1 MNWNTILEIG
11 AAIVVAFGGAG
22 AIIAGV
28 TKFSVNQIADSLQKK
43 YDLKLNKELEAF
55 KNTLENK
62 SYVSKTRF
70 DAEFAIYRQLSGITV
85 TMVKEVSQLFPTFT
99 RDTRDDY
106 ETYKGRYDT
115 ALEKAVAFQDELAGS
130 APFIPAEIYS
140 LFRDLEIKCKQQ
152 LGDFVDF
159 RLRPDSEEYIAEC
172 KDEYSP

>member
-140 LFRDLEIKCKQQ
+140 LFRDLEIKCKQ
-152 LGDFVDF
+152 
-159 RLRPDSEEYIAEC
+159 
-172 KDEYSP
+172 

>member
-106 ETYKGRYDT
+106 ET
-115 ALEKAVAFQDELAGS
+115 
-130 APFIPAEIYS
+130 
-140 LFRDLEIKCKQQ
+140 
-152 LGDFVDF
+152 
-159 RLRPDSEEYIAEC
+159 
-172 KDEYSP
+172 